1 MPRSEYQR
9 DREGPVRSSIGVD
22 STTPTALRDERCCND
37 CSAYV
42 LRIELLVL
50 WLVSTHKM
58 CPCDAT
64 GIGVPSMISW
74 DSLRSVGD
82 IRNWESMSYLIDIES
97 HLLRLSLEL

>member
-22 STTPTALRDERCCND
+22 STTPTALQDKRCCND
-37 CSAYV
+37 CSACV

-50 WLVSTHKM
+50 WLVSTHEM

-64 GIGVPSMISW
+64 GIGVPS
-74 DSLRSVGD
+74 D
-82 IRNWESMSYLIDIES
+82 ILGQPEKRQRYKSWESMSYLIGI
-97 HLLRLSLEL
+97 